1 MLASDEHDW
10 SMGDEE
16 GNVCGAMGKRQQV
29 RAGMDGHGDGGGAQV
44 THSLCRMNS

>member
-10 SMGDEE
+10 SMGGEE

-29 RAGMDGHGDGGGAQV
+29 RAGMAMEMAGATQ
-44 THSLCRMNS
+44 